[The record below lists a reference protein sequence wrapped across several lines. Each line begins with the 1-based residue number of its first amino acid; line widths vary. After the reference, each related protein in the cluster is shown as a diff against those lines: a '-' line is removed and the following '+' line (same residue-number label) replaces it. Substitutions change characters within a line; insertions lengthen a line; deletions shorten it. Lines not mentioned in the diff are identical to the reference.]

1 MEQETP
7 NLFSY
12 ATNELSQDAFI
23 CWSIEWAKPENNK
36 ADRNLHEY
44 GVTLINAFF
53 KKAGRKAPA
62 EIKTVEVSKQC
73 KSIDAFCIVNGTY
86 PIIIEDKINTKNHS
100 DQLQRYLEII
110 KKNYPKCKDDILSIY
125 FKTGDQSS
133 YKNVKDNGYTPFL
146 RQDILAVL
154 AEYNGKN
161 PILCDYRAHI
171 QGIEDKVQSYQSQD
185 IKKWRGK
192 QWTGFYIELQKRL
205 NKGNWEEV
213 HPRGKKGFMAFHWGW
228 QGEKKD
234 FRQYLQLEQDKL
246 CFKVEHGEV
255 TNQGK
260 KWHKMIMGKA
270 GEFGLKL
277 SKPARLKNGK
287 TMTVCVFDGDYRQTK
302 DGVIDMDET
311 IKILNQVE
319 KLLASLKE

>member
-154 AEYNGKN
+154 ANIMAKIQYSAIIERTFKALKIKCKAINPKTLKKNGVGNNGRVFILNYKNGLRKVTGERYILQEKKALWHFIGVHRARLGCFSNICNLRKINSASKLRLGLKYRPLLGKN
-161 PILCDYRAHI
+161 GA
-171 QGIEDKVQSYQSQD
+171 
-185 IKKWRGK
+185 
-192 QWTGFYIELQKRL
+192 
-205 NKGNWEEV
+205 
-213 HPRGKKGFMAFHWGW
+213 
-228 QGEKKD
+228 
-234 FRQYLQLEQDKL
+234 
-246 CFKVEHGEV
+246 
-255 TNQGK
+255 
-260 KWHKMIMGKA
+260 
-270 GEFGLKL
+270 
-277 SKPARLKNGK
+277 KNG
-287 TMTVCVFDGDYRQTK
+287 TR
-302 DGVIDMDET
+302 
-311 IKILNQVE
+311 
-319 KLLASLKE
+319 